1 MSDMSDLN
9 LCIATSASFPTP
21 GGVEMRINRYLPG
34 FRARGVEV
42 EVFAGTP
49 PVNKITE
56 QDRAEEWFDKPM
68 GYKFEPVVLGRTPVH
83 RVRLPDQVGWR
94 RSQVLNRKL
103 IEVFKSGECDPDIVH
118 MLSTKPQHS
127 LPLLGKLR
135 RLGKGLVYSYAI
147 AHKLPP
153 RRLWRLGKQFLLKQ
167 TYNRFDRMIVA
178 SDELK
183 SLILDLGVTCRIEVI
198 PNGVDTERYAP
209 SADEAE
215 KRAIREALGL
225 PAEAFIVLGV
235 GTVYAR
241 KGVDLLLE
249 AWHRLVE
256 RHPEVEIVWVGR
268 RRDVFDPF
276 QAPYKEALEKLL
288 QAGEAPGKVHMV
300 GQSDQVERYLKVA
313 DLFAFPSERE
323 GMPNA
328 VLEAA
333 ASRLP
338 IVLTKYR
345 GFSELIGKPGRDYV
359 LIDRTVEAIEA
370 AIEELIEN
378 PQKRLELGANARNFI
393 EQNMPLSRAVD
404 MHVDVYRDLLG
415 ELRTRRGRAGACRRG
430 AETPA

>member
-1 MSDMSDLN
+1 MSDLN

-21 GGVEMRINRYLPG
+21 GGGSRCGINRYLPG

-42 EVFAGTP
+42 EVIAGTP
-49 PVNKITE
+49 PVNKLTE
-56 QDRAEEWFDKPM
+56 QDRTEEWFGKPM
-68 GYKFEPVVLGRTPVH
+68 GYKFEPVILDRTPVH
-83 RVRLPDQVGWR
+83 RVRLPDRVGWH

-103 IEVFKSGECDPDIVH
+103 IETFKSGECDPDIVH

-135 RLGKGLVYSYAI
+135 LGKGIVYSYAI

-153 RRLWRLGKQFLLKQ
+153 RRLRRLGKQFLLKQ

-183 SLILDLGVTCRIEVI
+183 SFIRDIGATCPIEVI
-198 PNGVDTERYAP
+198 PNGVDTERYSP
-209 SADEAE
+209 PADDAE
-215 KRAIREALGL
+215 KRAIRAALNL
-225 PAEAFIVLGV
+225 PAEAFLILGV
-235 GTVYAR
+235 GTVYAH

-249 AWHRLVE
+249 AWHRLVK

-268 RRDVFDPF
+268 RRDVLDPF
-276 QAPYKEALEKLL
+276 QGPYNEMLEKLL
-288 QAGEAPGKVHMV
+288 QAGDAPGKVHMV
-300 GQSDQVERYLKVA
+300 GQSDEVDRYLKAA

-333 ASRLP
+333 ASQLP

-359 LIDRTVEAIEA
+359 LIDRTVDAIEA
-370 AIEELIEN
+370 AIEDLIEN
-378 PQKRLELGANARNFI
+378 PGKRRELGVNARRFV
-393 EQNMPLSRAVD
+393 EETMPLSRSID
-404 MHVDVYRDLLG
+404 MHVDVYRDVLG
-415 ELRTRRGRAGACRRG
+415 RLR
-430 AETPA
+430 P